1 MLGRIF
7 AAPISDFLSLDF
19 SIFCVLAGVDELN
32 LYSRSRGI
40 GTEDFCLLVRVCEQ
54 RFFAGL
60 YFCISKIY
68 RKWLCTDYKNSLKY
82 A

>member
-19 SIFCVLAGVDELN
+19 SIFCVLAGVDELK
-32 LYSRSRGI
+32 LEGRCRGFGEKISACSSGFVSR
-40 GTEDFCLLVRVCEQ
+40 E
-54 RFFAGL
+54 FFVGL
-60 YFCISKIY
+60 YFISKLRIANGY
-68 RKWLCTDYKNSLKY
+68 VQIVKM